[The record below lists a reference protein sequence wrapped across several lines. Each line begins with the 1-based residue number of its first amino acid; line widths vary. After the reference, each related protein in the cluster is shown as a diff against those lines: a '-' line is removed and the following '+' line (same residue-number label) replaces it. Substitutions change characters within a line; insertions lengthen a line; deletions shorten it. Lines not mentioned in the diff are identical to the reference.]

1 MKHRLAFLALCAVL
15 TVVATATAR
24 PPAPDLVVGAVV
36 ASNGIVTIR
45 VHNQGTGPAG
55 ACKVNLSLGTPI
67 GTAINYD
74 QPAIAAGQWRSV
86 TVHVNKPLAGVHYT
100 VRDDVTHLVHE
111 SNENNNAKA
120 GNF

>member
-1 MKHRLAFLALCAVL
+1 MKYRLAFLAFCAIMS
-15 TVVATATAR
+15 VAAAAAP

-36 ASNGIVTIR
+36 ASNGHVTIR
-45 VHNQGTGPAG
+45 VHNQGTAAAA

-67 GTAINYD
+67 SQNHNYD
-74 QPAIAAGQWRSV
+74 QPAIAAGQWASV
-86 TVHVNKPLAGVHYT
+86 TVPVNKPLAGVHFT

-120 GNF
+120 GTF